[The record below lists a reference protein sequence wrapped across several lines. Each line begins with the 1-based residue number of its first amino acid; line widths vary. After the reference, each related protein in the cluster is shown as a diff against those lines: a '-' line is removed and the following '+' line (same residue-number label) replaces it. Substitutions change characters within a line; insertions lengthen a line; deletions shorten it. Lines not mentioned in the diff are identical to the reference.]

1 MNKISSEPVSLEDDG
16 LQETSNFGEI
26 LSHFESQTR
35 QRGETDVVT
44 GTVVSAGPEWVL
56 MDIGR
61 KIEGALP
68 LAKWYETE
76 QEDPRPG
83 ATVTVS
89 VGPRNV
95 EGYFELSTIR
105 VEQPKD
111 WAGLQRA
118 FAEKRNITGMVLEQV
133 KGGYRVD
140 IGVPAFMPV
149 SRSGVRETEHMAALV
164 GQRIECR
171 ITKLDVEKEDVVVD
185 RRVVLEEEQ
194 ARRRERALE
203 ELREGAVVRGRVRTV
218 MDYGAFLDIGGI
230 DGLLHV
236 ADIAHTRVAKVS
248 DVLQPG
254 DEMEVKVLKVD
265 TATGRVS
272 LGLKQLQEEPWS
284 IAARTFQV
292 GDRVSG
298 TVTRL
303 ADFGAFVELMPGVD
317 GLIHL
322 SELSWNKRVRKPG
335 DLLKI
340 GERVEAVI
348 LQIDPA
354 ERRIAL
360 GYKQVLGDPWESVPE
375 RFPVGAVVEGAVT
388 NIAQFGAFVELA
400 DGVEGLVHI
409 SDITSEKRLQH
420 AREKLAKGQRVKAI
434 VLEVDREKRRL
445 RLGMKQLEPTPV
457 DRYIAEHRP
466 GDLITGRVVEIEA
479 DRAKVELDEG
489 IIGTCQIGE
498 GEQQAAERQSRP
510 TDVSSLGA
518 MLAAKWREGG
528 LGGTAR
534 EKARRGQMRKFR
546 ILRLDASRK
555 LIELELAS

>member
-1 MNKISSEPVSLEDDG
+1 MNKISSEPVPMEDG
-16 LQETSNFGEI
+16 LQEASNFGEI

-35 QRGETDVVT
+35 QQGETDVVT

-56 MDIGR
+56 IDIGR

-76 QEDPRPG
+76 REDPRPG

-89 VGPRNV
+89 VGPRNA

-118 FAEKRNITGMVLEQV
+118 FAEKRNITGTVLEQV

-140 IGVPAFMPV
+140 IGVRAFMPA
-149 SRSGVRETEHMAALV
+149 SRSGVRETEQMSALV
-164 GQRIECR
+164 GQQIECR

-185 RRVVLEEEQ
+185 RRIV
-194 ARRRERALE
+194 LE

-218 MDYGAFLDIGGI
+218 MDYGAFLDIGGV

-236 ADIAHTRVAKVS
+236 ADIAHTRVAKAS
-248 DVLQPG
+248 DVLRPG

-298 TVTRL
+298 TVSRL

-375 RFPVGAVVEGAVT
+375 RFPVGAVVEGPVT
-388 NIAQFGAFVELA
+388 NVAQFGAFVELA

-420 AREKLAKGQRVKAI
+420 AREKLAKGQMVRAV
-434 VLEVDREKRRL
+434 VLEVDRERRRI
-445 RLGMKQLEPTPV
+445 RLGMKQLEPTPL
-457 DRYIAEHRP
+457 DKYIAEHRP
-466 GDLITGRVVEIEA
+466 GETITGRVLEIEG
-479 DRAKVELDEG
+479 DRARVELDEG
-489 IIGTCQIGE
+489 IIGTCRIGE

-528 LGGTAR
+528 LGGTAK

-546 ILRLDASRK
+546 ILNLDASRK